1 MFQSGLPPW
10 MFVHQKLI
18 DKREV
23 LRVKKSF
30 FAPTKAWKFLFEK
43 PVTIRVPKEKREAS
57 ERYRGFHIND
67 WDKCIGCGTCSR
79 VCPTDA
85 IQMVEVPGM
94 EEKFGEKPQRPSIDY
109 GRCSFCAMCVDICTT
124 GSLQMT
130 REYVHIS
137 PIPED
142 FIFAPTEKGIKNSED
157 VKIGWTKN
165 EDSELLELER
175 VEMEMLEAQ
184 ERVKSF
190 IEYVKG
196 YSKEQAMHEAARCVE
211 CGICTDRC
219 PEHMDIP
226 EYIKS
231 IWMDD
236 LQEGLRWLYKT
247 NPFSSVCGR
256 VCTHKCEEVCAIFN
270 RGEAV
275 AIRWLK
281 RYIVDNVPIDDYMK
295 ILNIN
300 PKAKG
305 KKVAIV
311 GSGPAGLSAAYFLA
325 TMGYQVGVFE
335 AMAKPGGVMRYG
347 IPSYRLP
354 DEALDK
360 DVALIQALGVRI
372 LTNTAVGKDIKIE
385 ELKTKYDAIFVSTGF
400 SLGRSTRVPGT
411 DHPDVIQALPLL
423 REIRDYLRGD
433 GPKPKIPKSL
443 VVIGGGNVA
452 MDVARSMARLQKM
465 EYGEVD
471 VKVACLERDFEEMPA
486 DMEEIEEGSEEGVK
500 FNPGWGPI
508 RIVIENDKVKGVEFQ
523 KCLEVFDENGRF
535 NPKFDENNKLILEG
549 DMVVEAIG
557 QAPDYSYLPEEIK
570 EKLQF
575 VRGRILTNEYRQTD
589 IPWLFAGGD
598 IVNGPDIIHG
608 VADGYWA
615 ARGIDEYLSKQQGS

>member
-1 MFQSGLPPW
+1 M
-10 MFVHQKLI
+10 
-18 DKREV
+18 E
-23 LRVKKSF
+23 KSF

-67 WDKCIGCGTCSR
+67 WDKCIGCGTCSK

-85 IQMVEVPGM
+85 IQMAEVPSL
-94 EEKFGEKPQRPSIDY
+94 EKKFGEKPQRPSIDY

-130 REYVHIS
+130 REYTYVS
-137 PIPED
+137 PNPED
-142 FIFAPTEKGIKNSED
+142 FIFAPTEKGIKNIEN
-157 VKIGWTKN
+157 VEIGWIRDEN
-165 EDSELLELER
+165 SELLELER
-175 VEMEMLEAQ
+175 VEMEILNAQ

-190 IEYVKG
+190 VEYVKG

-231 IWMDD
+231 IWLDD
-236 LQEGLRWLYKT
+236 LDEGLKWLYKT
-247 NPFSSVCGR
+247 NPLSSVCGR
-256 VCTHKCEEVCAIFN
+256 VCTHKCEEVCSISN
-270 RGEAV
+270 RGEAI

-281 RYIVDNVPIDDYMK
+281 RYIVDNVPADDYTK

-300 PKAKG
+300 PKIKN

-311 GSGPAGLSAAYFLA
+311 GSGPAGLSAAYFLS
-325 TMGYQVGVFE
+325 TMGYHVDVFE
-335 AMAKPGGVMRYG
+335 AMGRPGGVMRYG
-347 IPSYRLP
+347 IPRYRLP

-360 DVALIQALGVRI
+360 DIALIQALGVRI
-372 LTNTAVGKDIKIE
+372 LTNTVVGKDIKIE
-385 ELKTKYDAIFVSTGF
+385 DLKEKYDAVFVSTGLT
-400 SLGRSTRVPGT
+400 LGRSTKVPGT
-411 DHPDVIQALPLL
+411 DHPNVVQALPLL
-423 REIRDYLRGD
+423 RDIRDYLRGD
-433 GPKPKIPKSL
+433 SLKPEIPKSL

-452 MDVARSMARLQKM
+452 MDVARSIARLQKI
-465 EYGEVD
+465 EYGKVD
-471 VKVACLERDFEEMPA
+471 VKVACLERNFEEMPA
-486 DMEEIEEGSEEGVK
+486 DMEEIKEGKEEGVE
-500 FNPGWGPI
+500 FHPGWGPI
-508 RIVIENDKVKGVEFQ
+508 RVVIEDDEVKGVEFQ
-523 KCLEVFDENGRF
+523 KCLEVFDESGRF

-549 DMVVEAIG
+549 NMVVEAIG

-570 EKLQF
+570 SKLQF
-575 VRGRILTNEYRQTD
+575 VRGRILTNEYRQTN

-608 VADGYWA
+608 IADGYWA
-615 ARGIDEYLSKQQGS
+615 AKGIDEYLSKKEGG

>member
-1 MFQSGLPPW
+1 M
-10 MFVHQKLI
+10 
-18 DKREV
+18 E
-23 LRVKKSF
+23 KSF
-30 FAPTKAWKFLFEK
+30 FAPVKAWKFLFEK
-43 PVTIRVPKEKREAS
+43 PVTIKVPKEKRKAS

-67 WDKCIGCGTCSR
+67 WDKCIGCGTCSK

-85 IQMVEVPGM
+85 IQMVEVPVL
-94 EEKFGEKPQRPSIDY
+94 EKKFGEKPQRPSIDY

-130 REYVHIS
+130 REYVHLS
-137 PIPED
+137 SQPEA
-142 FIFAPTEKGIKNSED
+142 FIFVPTEKGIKNVEN
-157 VKIGWTKN
+157 VEIGWIKD

-175 VEMEMLEAQ
+175 VEMEMIEAE

-196 YSKEQAMHEAARCVE
+196 YSKEQAIHEAARCVE

-231 IWMDD
+231 IWLDD
-236 LQEGLRWLYKT
+236 LEEGLRWLYKT
-247 NPFSSVCGR
+247 NPLSSVCGR
-256 VCTHKCEEVCAIFN
+256 VCTHRCEEVCAISN

-281 RYIVDNVPIDDYMK
+281 RYIVDNVPSEDYMK
-295 ILNIN
+295 ILNFN
-300 PKAKG
+300 PKPKEERI
-305 KKVAIV
+305 AIV

-325 TMGYQVGVFE
+325 TMGYKVDIFE
-335 AMAKPGGVMRYG
+335 SLAKPGGVMRYG
-347 IPSYRLP
+347 IPRYRLP

-360 DVALIQALGVRI
+360 DIALIQALGVRI
-372 LTNTAVGKDIKIE
+372 FTNTTIGKDIKLE
-385 ELKTKYDAIFVSTGF
+385 ELKEKYDAIFVSTGF
-400 SLGRSTRVPGT
+400 TLGRSTGVPGT
-411 DHPDVIQALPLL
+411 DHPKVVQALPLL
-423 REIRDYLRGD
+423 KDIRDYLRGEA
-433 GPKPKIPKSL
+433 PKPEIPETL

-452 MDVARSMARLQKM
+452 MDVARSVARLQKM
-465 EYGEVD
+465 EYGKVN
-471 VKVACLERDFEEMPA
+471 VKLACLERNFEEMPA
-486 DMEEIEEGSEEGVK
+486 DMEEIIEGKEEGVE
-500 FNPGWGPI
+500 FYPGWGPI
-508 RIVIENDKVKGVEFQ
+508 RIMIEKDEIKGVEFQ
-523 KCLEVFDENGRF
+523 KCLEVFDSDGKF
-535 NPKFDENNKLILEG
+535 NPKFDANNKMILQG

-570 EKLQF
+570 SKLQF
-575 VRGRILTNEYRQTD
+575 IRGRILTNEYRQTD

-615 ARGIDEYLSKQQGS
+615 ARGIDDYLSSKERS